1 MICGMSEARAPTD
14 WKLNPPEM
22 SDNLY
27 ILDIL
32 MIQNVFLLW
41 EKQCKYVYSPKNPA
55 DLLTM
60 SATNTKTQKHKHKL
74 QYSTH
79 GFHYM
84 KLISTTITKSLL

>member
-1 MICGMSEARAPTD
+1 
-14 WKLNPPEM
+14 M

-32 MIQNVFLLW
+32 MIQNVFLLR

-60 SATNTKTQKHKHKL
+60 SATNTKTQKQTQITVQYAWFPLHETNFYNNYKKFTLVL
-74 QYSTH
+74 QTLAYA
-79 GFHYM
+79 
-84 KLISTTITKSLL
+84 LN